1 MARSM
6 RFVRLLKKAFPKRRY
21 IAKMTKVPLL
31 GRLVDRML
39 FAGDDIMYLPKDSV
53 AQKTIQIGKAL
64 DRPIETALPSEV
76 VHHFIE
82 KANHHWIMNFC
93 ICRDASHCEDYPI
106 EYGCLFLGEAVNDI
120 NPELGRKVT
129 KEEAHEY
136 VKKCREAGL
145 VHLIGRNKLDAS
157 WLGVSPGE
165 KLLSICNC
173 CPCCCLWKVLPDMN
187 PRIGRKVTK
196 MPGVDV
202 RVTDA
207 CVGCGTCME
216 ENVCFVDA
224 ITLVDGKAVISEE
237 CRGCGRC
244 VEVCPND
251 AIELIID
258 KDKFIE
264 DSITRVSSVVDVE

>member
-1 MARSM
+1 
-6 RFVRLLKKAFPKRRY
+6 
-21 IAKMTKVPLL
+21 
-31 GRLVDRML
+31 
-39 FAGDDIMYLPKDSV
+39 
-53 AQKTIQIGKAL
+53 
-64 DRPIETALPSEV
+64 
-76 VHHFIE
+76 
-82 KANHHWIMNFC
+82 
-93 ICRDASHCEDYPI
+93 
-106 EYGCLFLGEAVNDI
+106 
-120 NPELGRKVT
+120 
-129 KEEAHEY
+129 
-136 VKKCREAGL
+136 
-145 VHLIGRNKLDAS
+145 
-157 WLGVSPGE
+157 
-165 KLLSICNC
+165 
-173 CPCCCLWKVLPDMN
+173 
-187 PRIGRKVTK
+187 

-202 RVTDA
+202 KVTDA